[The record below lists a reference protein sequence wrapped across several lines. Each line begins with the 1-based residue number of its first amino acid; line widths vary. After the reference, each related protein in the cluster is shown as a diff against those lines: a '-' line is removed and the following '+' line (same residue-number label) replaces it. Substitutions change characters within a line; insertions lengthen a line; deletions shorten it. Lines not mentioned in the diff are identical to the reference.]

1 MLLSYYYITFIVAF
15 IGWIAFIAYSDK
27 KRNTNLAMIFSIVT
41 VANGGYL
48 AMAKAETV
56 EVAILAQKI
65 IYIAVIYAPLFIF
78 FNIASLCKV
87 HLKKFVRVFLAL
99 LCSVVYG
106 SVLTVG
112 YLPVYYKSVLLHK
125 DGSISY
131 ITKVYGP
138 AHNWYL
144 VVMYGL
150 VGASLVVLIL
160 SFRNQKKVSYKNSIM
175 LLTALLVI
183 ILSYFVK
190 NIKGTHVQVMPL
202 LYCILLGLFFILH
215 RKEDIYNVSYAI
227 VDAIAQGKN
236 GYIILNTKLDFVG
249 CNEMAK
255 IYYPSIG
262 DMKIERTVKNDSMLF
277 YQIEKKAERLKEVS
291 YITWNKKLK
300 EYNVKCELRH
310 TFHNGKIK
318 GYLLELVDD
327 TKQQQYIK
335 QINTYNSE
343 LEDAM
348 DKRTQDIVEI
358 QNKIILG
365 IANVVE
371 SRDNSTG
378 GHIKRTSEVV
388 RIFID
393 KLKHSNM
400 EKKFTEDFF
409 NDVIKAAPMHDLG
422 KIAIEDS
429 ILRKPGKFTSDEY
442 DEMKKHAEEG
452 AIIINSVLEGVED
465 SEFVQIAR
473 NVAHYHHERYDGS
486 GYPEQLKGESIP
498 IEARIMALADV
509 FDALVSKRC
518 YKEKFTYDEAFK
530 IIDDSIGSHFDPNLG
545 KVFLEC
551 RKELEEY
558 YDRVEE

>member
-15 IGWIAFIAYSDK
+15 MAWVAFIAYSDK
-27 KRNTNLAMIFSIVT
+27 KRNANLAMIFSIVT

-56 EVAILAQKI
+56 EVAILAQKV
-65 IYIAVIYAPLFIF
+65 IYIAVVYAPLFIF

-87 HLKKFVRVFLAL
+87 KLKKIIRVILTV

-112 YLPVYYKSVLLHK
+112 YLPVYYKSVKMHK

-131 ITKVYGP
+131 ITKTYGP
-138 AHNWYL
+138 AHDWYI
-144 VVMYGL
+144 VVLYGL
-150 VGASLVVLIL
+150 IIASLVVLIC
-160 SFRNQKKVSYKNSIM
+160 SFKRQKKVSYKNSIM
-175 LLTALLVI
+175 LLTALVVM

-190 NIKGTHVQVMPL
+190 NIKGTHVQFMPL
-202 LYCILLGLFFILH
+202 LYCILLGLFVILH

-227 VDAIAQGKN
+227 VDSISHGKN
-236 GYIILNTKLDFVG
+236 GYIILNTKFDFVG

-255 IYYPSIG
+255 VYYPTIA
-262 DMKIERTVKNDSMLF
+262 DMKIERTIKNDKMLF

-291 YITWNKKLK
+291 FVSWNKKLK
-300 EYNVKCELRH
+300 DYNVKCELRYM
-310 TFHNGKIK
+310 FHNGKVT

-335 QINTYNSE
+335 KINSYNSE

-348 DKRTQDIVEI
+348 DKRTQDIVDI

-365 IANVVE
+365 MANVVE

-393 KLKHSNM
+393 KLKQLQIEEFS
-400 EKKFTEDFF
+400 EEFF

-422 KIAIEDS
+422 KIAIEDN
-429 ILRKPGKFTSDEY
+429 ILRKPGKFTTEEY
-442 DEMKKHAEEG
+442 NEMKKHAEEG
-452 AIIINSVLEGVED
+452 AVIINSVLEGVED
-465 SEFVQIAR
+465 EKFVQIAR

-486 GYPEQLKGESIP
+486 GYPENLKGESIP
-498 IEARIMALADV
+498 IEARIMAIADV
-509 FDALVSKRC
+509 FDALVSERC
-518 YKEKFTYDEAFK
+518 YKRKFTYEEAFK
-530 IIDDSIGSHFDPNLG
+530 IIEESIGSHFDPKLG

-558 YDRVEE
+558 YDKEE